1 MRLLLVHPSD
11 VKSTMGA
18 NMAPGESAAPDIVCA
33 KLAAPAARAT
43 GIMGAM
49 APSALREAPVR
60 VGLLGCG
67 TVGGGVVRLLVD
79 NARYLAERAGAPI
92 EIARVL
98 VRDAQKPRP
107 PELDRSIITT
117 DAELVLGDESIDLY
131 VETMGGLDP
140 ARSYVERA
148 IERKRGVVTANKMLL
163 ATCGADLVERATAA
177 GVDLAF
183 EASVGGGIPIIR
195 TLREA
200 LASDWVRSLSGIV
213 NGTCNFVLW
222 RMREHGES
230 FDVAVKTAQELG
242 YAEAD
247 PELDVGGHDAAHK
260 LVVLAMLAFGARV
273 EIADVMTEGIRA
285 LEPIDHRFAKR
296 FGFVIKH
303 LAIGADRD
311 DEIELRV
318 HPALVRA
325 DAPLA
330 SVSGV
335 LNAIEIEGRALGPAL
350 LIGRGAG
357 AMPTAV
363 SVVADVLDVASALR
377 GNAAGLMTRGMQM
390 RRRKVASVSA
400 LRSRYYIRVRARN
413 QPGALARVALALG
426 DANVVV
432 EQMVQ
437 EEEGGVADIVL
448 TTHEALEADITAA
461 LAAIAAQ
468 PFAVDKPRMIRI
480 QP

>member
-1 MRLLLVHPSD
+1 MQ
-11 VKSTMGA
+11 
-18 NMAPGESAAPDIVCA
+18 
-33 KLAAPAARAT
+33 AR
-43 GIMGAM
+43 
-49 APSALREAPVR
+49 PVR
-60 VGLLGCG
+60 IALLGCG
-67 TVGGGVVRLLVD
+67 TVGGGVVRLLYD
-79 NARYLAERAGAPI
+79 NARYLAERVGAPL

-98 VRDAQKPRP
+98 VRDATKERP
-107 PELDRSIITT
+107 AELDLRVVTT
-117 DAELVLGDESIDLY
+117 DAELVLGDASIDLY

-140 ARSYVERA
+140 AREYVERA
-148 IERKRGVVTANKMLL
+148 IENKRGVVTANKMLL
-163 ATCGADLVERATAA
+163 ATCGADLVDRATAA

-200 LASDWVRSLSGIV
+200 LASDWVTSLSGIV
-213 NGTCNFVLW
+213 NGTCNFVLS
-222 RMREHGES
+222 RMREHGDT
-230 FDVAVKTAQELG
+230 FDAAVKTAQELG

-273 EIADVMTEGIRA
+273 AIDDVKPEGIRA

-296 FGFVIKH
+296 FGYVIKH
-303 LAIGADRD
+303 LAIGRDRD
-311 DEIELRV
+311 VAAIGGANGGEVELRV
-318 HPALVRA
+318 HPALVREGST
-325 DAPLA
+325 LA

-335 LNAIEIEGRALGPAL
+335 LNAIELEGRALGPAV

-377 GNAAGLMTRGMQM
+377 GNAAGLMTRGIQPRA
-390 RRRKVASVSA
+390 RRVASIES
-400 LRSRYYIRVRARN
+400 LRSRYYVRFRAQNR
-413 QPGALARVALALG
+413 PGTLARIALALG

-437 EEEGGVADIVL
+437 EEEGGVANIVL
-448 TTHEALEADITAA
+448 TTHEAVESDVVRA
-461 LAAIAAQ
+461 LAAIGAQ
-468 PFAVDKPRMIRI
+468 PFSLGRATLIRI
-480 QP
+480 A